1 MMIARHRRTDPVCV
15 KFSGAGSQ
23 RYIGRWRV
31 RSLRRW
37 LYDRHRGHS
46 CGICMARGGMR
57 AYKRIE
63 AELEAT
69 AILEDLR
76 ALNERDSLRWASG
89 RAD

>member
-37 LYDRHRGHS
+37 LYDRSRGRS
-46 CGICMARGGMR
+46 CVICMSRAGFR
-57 AYKRIE
+57 AYRRVE
-63 AELEAT
+63 AELEAA

-76 ALNERDSLRWASG
+76 ALNVRDSLKWAPG